1 MKRFALLALFVLPAC
16 GEEEDEHAHAAGEDL
31 AAEACEHGTE
41 GPFEDVTAGADPTG
55 APSIAFEHTGVRI
68 TLSEAARVV
77 KFEAAEATDYV
88 FFFSKNVPVVFT
100 DSAGATLPIE
110 ATEAVD
116 ACAEIAVQHTIELPV
131 GTVFLT
137 FGASPEALITAVV
150 EEAGAAHTHE

>member
-1 MKRFALLALFVLPAC
+1 MKRFALLALFALPAC
-16 GEEEDEHAHAAGEDL
+16 GEEDAHAHESGEDL
-31 AAEACEHGTE
+31 VTEACEHGAD

-77 KFEAAEATDYV
+77 KFEAAEATDYT